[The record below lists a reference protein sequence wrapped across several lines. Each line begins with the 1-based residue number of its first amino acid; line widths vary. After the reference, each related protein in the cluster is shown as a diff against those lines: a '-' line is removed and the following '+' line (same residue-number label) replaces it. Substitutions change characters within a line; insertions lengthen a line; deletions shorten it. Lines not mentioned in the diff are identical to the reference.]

1 MEIFM
6 ENYSNYNFYLS
17 FVSSVNAINPEL
29 QYIRTEMETGSEHLI
44 RPPSMPH
51 VATRCFKQW
60 TTNLLWNY
68 VEEMS
73 YLRSVSGTLDV
84 MEELVEVRV
93 VTDGGR
99 TGNDSPESHFA
110 CI

>member
-1 MEIFM
+1 MEM
-6 ENYSNYNFYLS
+6 GCRTSHRSLKHSSCFYKYL
-17 FVSSVNAINPEL
+17 
-29 QYIRTEMETGSEHLI
+29 
-44 RPPSMPH
+44 
-51 VATRCFKQW
+51 KQCK
-60 TTNLLWNY
+60 TNILWNY
-68 VEEMS
+68 GEEMS

-99 TGNDSPESHFA
+99 TGNDSPESHFS

>member
-1 MEIFM
+1 
-6 ENYSNYNFYLS
+6 
-17 FVSSVNAINPEL
+17 
-29 QYIRTEMETGSEHLI
+29 
-44 RPPSMPH
+44 
-51 VATRCFKQW
+51 
-60 TTNLLWNY
+60 
-68 VEEMS
+68 MS

-99 TGNDSPESHFA
+99 TGNDSPESNFS

>member
-1 MEIFM
+1 MNNLFIFA
-6 ENYSNYNFYLS
+6 
-17 FVSSVNAINPEL
+17 SV
-29 QYIRTEMETGSEHLI
+29 YITADIISLHRS
-44 RPPSMPH
+44 
-51 VATRCFKQW
+51 CF
-60 TTNLLWNY
+60 
-68 VEEMS
+68 S

-99 TGNDSPESHFA
+99 TGNDSPESHFT